1 MTEFKTNGCIGIK
14 VTDLGKAEKFYSD
27 ILKLQILSKNENQ
40 LVYNTGHLTFFIE
53 KADNFQT
60 PVPSFSVDN
69 FEEAKELLIKSGC
82 EYIQGGK
89 NWLWFKDP
97 FGNVFDIIEE

>member
-1 MTEFKTNGCIGIK
+1 MTEFKTNGCIGLK
-14 VTDLGKAEKFYSD
+14 VIDLDKAEKFYSE

-53 KADNFQT
+53 KSDNAQA

-69 FEEAKELLIKSGC
+69 FEEAKEILLNAGC

-97 FGNVFDIIEE
+97 FGNVFDIIED

>member
-1 MTEFKTNGCIGIK
+1 MTEFKTNGCLGLK
-14 VTDLGKAEKFYSD
+14 VTDLDKAEKFYSD
-27 ILKLQILSKNENQ
+27 ILKLQIISRNENQ

-53 KADNFQT
+53 KADKAQT

-69 FEEAKELLIKSGC
+69 FNEAKERLLNAGC
-82 EYIQGGK
+82 EYIQGGD

-97 FGNVFDIIEE
+97 FGNVFDIIED